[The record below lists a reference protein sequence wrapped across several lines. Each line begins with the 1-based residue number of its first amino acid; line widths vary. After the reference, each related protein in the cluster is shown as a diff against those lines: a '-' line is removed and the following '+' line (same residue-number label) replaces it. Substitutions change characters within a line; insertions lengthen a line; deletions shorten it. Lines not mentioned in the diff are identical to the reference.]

1 MSAKSDAPDIE
12 KLVGQL
18 NANYA
23 TWIATQLK
31 TNPTADCKKRIAL
44 LCMDRFDYNLQIDV
58 TNLLRSL
65 CLLLSLSLH
74 CFFVCTHLNRFLNWL
89 QSIRGSPS
97 TPHQY
102 NTTGSVAALEYS
114 CHVEN
119 IKSAF
124 KQEHPDFISDKEHIK
139 RMDTISETKTS
150 KKKSPTKKK
159 TTKARRK

>member
-1 MSAKSDAPDIE
+1 
-12 KLVGQL
+12 
-18 NANYA
+18 
-23 TWIATQLK
+23 
-31 TNPTADCKKRIAL
+31 
-44 LCMDRFDYNLQIDV
+44 MDRFDCNDINYI
-58 TNLLRSL
+58 TCGFTYLLRSL

-74 CFFVCTHLNRFLNWL
+74 YFLYVHILNRFLNWL
-89 QSIRGSPS
+89 QSIKRFSNR
-97 TPHQY
+97 HHNDN

-150 KKKSPTKKK
+150 KNKTTTKKK